1 MVDENEDMDQ
11 FDSKHMD
18 DESDEEGDYENFMDE
33 IAKLVANKRR
43 ISSAPR
49 EVKSN
54 WWYFWVKVPR
64 LSVTP
69 S

>member
-18 DESDEEGDYENFMDE
+18 DESDEEGDYENFIDE
-33 IAKLVANKRR
+33 IAKLVANKRK
-43 ISSAPR
+43 ISYAPR

-54 WWYFWVKVPR
+54 W
-64 LSVTP
+64 
-69 S
+69 